1 MSDIKQ
7 SKKESRKESRKESKK
22 ESRKE
27 SKKES
32 NTEPNITITPLQPLE
47 FKTTPLSISTCTVIT
62 NLNSKNN
69 LGLISRF
76 ISIYEQF
83 SPELNEKTGGLYNLE
98 FYGNCARG
106 ETLID
111 KIKDEFNNQATIKF
125 KYWGFRNVNIKIFA
139 NGTLQMT
146 GLKDEDEAKIVSELL
161 INILKNIKI
170 NITTDIKTLAEI
182 SKTYDFQLIYNL
194 DTKSVSYYRK
204 YYDRFLKDYEFDT
217 DLVYGTNGPNGSN
230 GINEGH
236 NFVNLNRK
244 NFVKGIHNIYN
255 INSDPLEEE
264 NKSFLKENNW
274 NGDLYIR
281 NTIDKINRI
290 KDYFTSD
297 LENTLSNC
305 KTLLEVKQGIEELMK
320 KYTDFK
326 FTLLD
331 KLISDIGKDMFS
343 NDKQTLIDIK
353 HEIFKFNRVYK
364 NFLEKKINR
373 LVTIRT
379 IDITICNYVKEYLL
393 LKDAEDT
400 EDAEDA
406 EVKEVTEVKETKNL
420 LNKTIQI
427 PIEQIELITKNI
439 TEPHNYFVSDINTV
453 LINSDFSINHNINLK
468 KMAKLL
474 KKKGLYNSYEPDE
487 YPGVLTKYYYNP
499 NNIIQGIC
507 NCAIHCSTKEKH
519 SICTKIT
526 ISLFRP
532 GSIIITGARTLHQL
546 MLTYDEIIKILKE
559 NLEYIKGA
567 DYEDDNKNIALMNNE
582 YRKISR
588 KPRLFF
594 IKKTNIIDFDEGT
607 NTKEPIRRNQYEGT
621 NTKEPIRRNQY
632 EGTNTKEPRFP
643 RAPSFNN

>member
-1 MSDIKQ
+1 MELKEMSDIKQ
-7 SKKESRKESRKESKK
+7 SKKESRKESKKESKK

-217 DLVYGTNGPNGSN
+217 DLVYGTN
-230 GINEGH
+230 EGH

-290 KDYFTSD
+290 KDYFASD

-331 KLISDIGKDMFS
+331 KLLSDIGKDMFS

-393 LKDAEDT
+393 QKDA

-406 EVKEVTEVKETKNL
+406 EVKETKNL

-594 IKKTNIIDFDEGT
+594 IKKTNIIDFVEGT
-607 NTKEPIRRNQYEGT
+607 KV
-621 NTKEPIRRNQY
+621 
-632 EGTNTKEPRFP
+632 
-643 RAPSFNN
+643 PSSSL